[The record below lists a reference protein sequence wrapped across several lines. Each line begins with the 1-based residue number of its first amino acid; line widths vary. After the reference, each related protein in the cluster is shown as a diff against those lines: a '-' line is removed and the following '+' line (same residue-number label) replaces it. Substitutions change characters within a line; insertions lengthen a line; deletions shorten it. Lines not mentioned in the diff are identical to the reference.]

1 MNEKR
6 FRQAMAVHIA
16 LYYGDEPSPG
26 AAVAKVLGVS
36 RQYIGQVLNGRKPP
50 SKAILNMMGMVKRV
64 GEVTY
69 HKEEKV

>member
-6 FRQAMAVHIA
+6 FRQAMAGHIE
-16 LYYGDEPSPG
+16 LFYGDKPSPV
-26 AAVAKVLGVS
+26 AAVAEALGVS

-64 GEVTY
+64 GAVTY
-69 HKEEKV
+69 HRELK